1 VTEQLPFVVFKK
13 PQVLY
18 HASPNQDIEVFEPR
32 RERFRDANEGP
43 VVFATPD
50 KAYATMFLVK
60 SNDSWVVQGR
70 FSEAGINGPWHIII
84 SDRERFEQADI
95 GGSIY
100 EFDPGGFEYEPDKNM
115 GSTEWTSKE
124 SVTPYRKVDYPSV
137 LQAMIK
143 AGVQVYLVDQH
154 ILDQIKSSS
163 DDGYEIIQSLQQ
175 HLIEE

>member
-1 VTEQLPFVVFKK
+1 MTEQLPFVETEK

-18 HASPNQDIEVFEPR
+18 HASPNQDIEVFQPK
-32 RERFRDANEGP
+32 REGFRDPDEGL

-60 SNDSWVVQGR
+60 CNDSWVVKGR
-70 FSEAGINGPWHIII
+70 FSEAGVNGPWHIII
-84 SDRERFEQADI
+84 SDKERFEQADK

-100 EFDPGGFEYEPDKNM
+100 EFDPSGFKFEPDKNM

-124 SVTPYRKVDYPSV
+124 SVGPNRKVDYPSA

-143 AGVQVYLVDQH
+143 AGIQVYFVDQQ
-154 ILDQIKSSS
+154 IFDQIRSSG
-163 DDGYEIIQSLQQ
+163 DDGYEIIKSLQYITEQ
-175 HLIEE
+175 